1 MRILKMKYSEKSVE
15 DITVKCFNLSI
26 SQQRDTKEYIN
37 TLIVNENSFCSLTA
51 NIYFWVE
58 LVNLGI
64 YSDFSHTISNSTEN
78 RYRFMHYM
86 IYKIAEEDYYIALKI
101 IVGLLPLPQKYITD
115 YKYYINYKKLSVL
128 NAYKEIININ
138 NGKVLPFTRN
148 NTSTQLSDTE
158 NSKVI
163 SLIFT
168 VKSWIAILN
177 NQNASISW
185 DNVSFSN
192 KMKLKKVFSQLT
204 KEIEGIE
211 KNE

>member
-1 MRILKMKYSEKSVE
+1 MKYSEKSVE

-64 YSDFSHTISNSTEN
+64 YSDFSRTISNSTEN

-185 DNVSFSN
+185 NNVSFSN
-192 KMKLKKVFSQLT
+192 KMKLNKVFSQLT